1 MHTSRSEQKAQTDA
15 PSNAPAKAP
24 PRPRK
29 LQWQEE
35 RPKSPASAAGERPRQ
50 PGTGAHGGVQR
61 PEGGRRLA
69 GRARG
74 RLLLAAATLHTAVA
88 GAPAPLPA
96 KNARNGAEKP
106 RARPA
111 SRLPPSNAGRPAP
124 LPAKSA
130 RNGAEKPCAPV
141 PGCLGLKRRWPGFS
155 GALAAVQWAR
165 RGFGCRVGRCIE
177 NAISNRC
184 DSRHRQSR
192 S

>member
-1 MHTSRSEQKAQTDA
+1 MHLPT
-15 PSNAPAKAP
+15 
-24 PRPRK
+24 
-29 LQWQEE
+29 
-35 RPKSPASAAGERPRQ
+35 RQ
-50 PGTGAHGGVQR
+50 P
-61 PEGGRRLA
+61 
-69 GRARG
+69 
-74 RLLLAAATLHTAVA
+74 
-88 GAPAPLPA
+88 
-96 KNARNGAEKP
+96 KP
-106 RARPA
+106 RRAHVSCSGKKSARKARPA
-111 SRLPPSNAGRPAP
+111 PPAKGPGSRARARTEASSVPRAAGGWRGAREGACSWRPLRFTPPSQAPRHRYLQRTHVTVPKNRARAPPAACRPQTLGRPAP

-177 NAISNRC
+177 NAIPNSC